1 MWKSRSKML
10 ALLTDLV
17 GECGQT
23 KVTKAKRTKKAPWH
37 WDENHQQAF
46 NQVKATIC
54 QDIVFAYPDFSK
66 PFEIYTDAS
75 ATQQGA
81 VITQYNRPLAFFIFS
96 RKLSD
101 TQNNTVLLTREP

>member
-1 MWKSRSKML
+1 ML
-10 ALLTDLV
+10 APLTGLV

-23 KVTKAKRTKKAPWH
+23 KFTKAKGTKKAPWH

-54 QDIVFAYPDFSK
+54 KDVVLAYPDFSK
-66 PFEIYTDAS
+66 PFAIYTDAS
-75 ATQQGA
+75 ATKLGA
-81 VITQYNRPLAFFIFS
+81 VITQDNRLLAFFS

-101 TQNNTVLLTREP
+101 TQKQYSVTKI